1 MKLLNSSFYSKIILK
16 KIHRKLN
23 VNEISSL
30 SIRSEVKKK
39 KKVKINRK

>member
-39 KKVKINRK
+39 KVKINRK